1 MTLLLG
7 LVVIVVAVAAV
18 LRKVDVRLVLTLAAL
33 ALGIVAG
40 LASANEAAQ
49 KPGASLADGLRAFP
63 AGPALIVRTFL
74 STFSSEQFVVPL
86 GCAVG
91 FAYVLRHTGCEQHLV
106 QLLVRPLRRARVL
119 LIPGVVLVGF
129 AVNVPVISQVGTA
142 VSIGAVLVPLLR
154 AARVSAVTTGAAL
167 LLGCSLGGD
176 LLNPGAPEWRTV
188 AEALGT
194 DSRECVAR
202 VFWLLLLQ
210 VGVATPVFWVLSVR
224 AERAAPSVDADEP
237 AAHEGKAFRVNY
249 VKALVPLVP
258 LVLLFLTGPPLRLIE
273 VPRDWLTDP
282 NKAGDAANFAS
293 RLIGAAM
300 LIGVVAASA
309 VAPAAAPGTARAFF
323 EGAGY
328 AMTNIVSLIVAAAC
342 FGKGVEG
349 IGVKDALG
357 RVVGARPGLLLPA
370 AGVLPLGFA
379 AVCGSGMATTQA
391 LFGFFVDPAR
401 AAGTDPLLVGSV
413 VAITASAGRTMS
425 PVAAIVLMSASL
437 TGSEPLAMVRR
448 VVVPLA
454 CGVVAVLVAAALMA
468 G

>member
-1 MTLLLG
+1 MRRSLLV
-7 LVVIVVAVAAV
+7 LVAV
-18 LRKVDVRLVLTLAAL
+18 LRRVDVRLALTLAAL
-33 ALGIVAG
+33 ALGVLSG
-40 LASANEAAQ
+40 T
-49 KPGASLADGLRAFP
+49 
-63 AGPALIVRTFL
+63 PALIVRTFL
-74 STFSSEQFVVPL
+74 ATFSSEQFVVPL

-106 QLLVRPLRRARVL
+106 QLLVRPLRRARAL

-129 AVNVPVISQVGTA
+129 AVNVPVISQVATA
-142 VSIGAVLVPLLR
+142 VSVGAVLVPLLR

-194 DSRECVAR
+194 DSRECVTH

-210 VGVATPVFWVLSVR
+210 VGIATAVFWVLSAR
-224 AERAAPSVDADEP
+224 AERSASAAGAGESGADA
-237 AAHEGKAFRVNY
+237 EGKAFRVNY
-249 VKALVPLVP
+249 VKAVVPLVP
-258 LVLLFLTGPPLRLIE
+258 VVLLFLTGPPLRLID
-273 VPRDWLTDP
+273 VPHDWLTDP
-282 NKAGDAANFAS
+282 AKAGDAANFNS

-300 LIGVVAASA
+300 LVGVVAAAA
-309 VAPAAAPGTARAFF
+309 VTPSAAPGTAGAFF
-323 EGAGY
+323 QGAGY

-357 RVVGARPGLLLPA
+357 RLVGAWPGLLVPA
-370 AGVLPLGFA
+370 AGLLPLGFA

-391 LFGFFVDPAR
+391 LFGFYVEPAR
-401 AAGTDPLLVGSV
+401 AAATDPLLVGSV

-425 PVAAIVLMSASL
+425 PVAAIVLMSASM
-437 TGSEPLAMVRR
+437 TGSEPLALVRR
-448 VVVPLA
+448 VVLPLV
-454 CGVVAVLVAAALMA
+454 CGVIAVLVAAALVA
-468 G
+468 R

>member
-7 LVVIVVAVAAV
+7 LVIVAAAVVAV
-18 LRKVDVRLVLTLAAL
+18 LRKVDVRLALTLAAL
-33 ALGIVAG
+33 ALGLLSG
-40 LASANEAAQ
+40 RLAV
-49 KPGASLADGLRAFP
+49 
-63 AGPALIVRTFL
+63 IVRTFL
-74 STFSSEQFVVPL
+74 ATFSSEQFVVPI

-154 AARVSAVTTGAAL
+154 AARVSATTAGAAL

-176 LLNPGAPEWRTV
+176 LLNPGAPAWRTV
-188 AEALGT
+188 ADALGI
-194 DSRECVAR
+194 DSRECVPR
-202 VFWLLLLQ
+202 VFGLLLLQ
-210 VGVATPVFWVLSVR
+210 VGVATTIFWLLSGR
-224 AERAAPSVDADEP
+224 AERAAPPTDADGAE
-237 AAHEGKAFRVNY
+237 ADVEGKPFRVNY
-249 VKALVPLVP
+249 VKAAVPLVP

-273 VPRDWLTDP
+273 VPHDWLIDP
-282 NKAGDAANFAS
+282 QKAGDAANFAS

-300 LIGVVAASA
+300 LIGVAVAAV
-309 VAPAAAPGTARAFF
+309 VAPSAAPGAARAFF

-328 AMTNIVSLIVAAAC
+328 AMMNIVSLIVAAAC

-357 RVVGARPGLLLPA
+357 RLIGARPGLLLPA

-391 LFGFFVDPAR
+391 LFGFFIDPAR
-401 AAGTDPLLVGSV
+401 SAGIDPLLVAPV

-425 PVAAIVLMSASL
+425 PVAAVVLMSATL
-437 TGSEPLAMVRR
+437 TGSDPLALVRR
-448 VVVPLA
+448 VVVPLL
-454 CGVVAVLVAAALMA
+454 CGVVVVLVAAALLA
-468 G
+468 R